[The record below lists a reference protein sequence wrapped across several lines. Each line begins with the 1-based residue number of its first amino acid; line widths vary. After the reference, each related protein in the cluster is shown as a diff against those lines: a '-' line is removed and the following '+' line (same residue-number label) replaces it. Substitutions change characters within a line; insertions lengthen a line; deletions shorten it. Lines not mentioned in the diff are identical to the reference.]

1 MPQVFQQD
9 VLDLMVVERRQDVR
23 IMVSI
28 PGKYSLTSRRDAHG
42 NRREFAC
49 RVVNMSAQAIVLA
62 APVSGPVGER
72 VIVRLDRFGRLEG
85 TIARIM
91 ERGFVLNLTLTQDE
105 RDKLAGK
112 ILWLDQHKNFELP
125 EGRGHG
131 RIVPKDPHSTLMLPD
146 GTSVSCLVIDM
157 SVSGAAVSADIV
169 PEIGMPLAIGR
180 AVGRVV
186 RRFGEGFAVQFVTM
200 QSADTLEQTVICR

>member
-1 MPQVFQQD
+1 
-9 VLDLMVVERRQDVR
+9 
-23 IMVSI
+23 
-28 PGKYSLTSRRDAHG
+28 
-42 NRREFAC
+42 
-49 RVVNMSAQAIVLA
+49 
-62 APVSGPVGER
+62 
-72 VIVRLDRFGRLEG
+72 
-85 TIARIM
+85 
-91 ERGFVLNLTLTQDE
+91 
-105 RDKLAGK
+105 
-112 ILWLDQHKNFELP
+112 
-125 EGRGHG
+125 
-131 RIVPKDPHSTLMLPD
+131 MLPD

>member
-112 ILWLDQHKNFELP
+112 ILARPAQEL
-125 EGRGHG
+125 
-131 RIVPKDPHSTLMLPD
+131 
-146 GTSVSCLVIDM
+146 
-157 SVSGAAVSADIV
+157 
-169 PEIGMPLAIGR
+169 
-180 AVGRVV
+180 
-186 RRFGEGFAVQFVTM
+186 
-200 QSADTLEQTVICR
+200 